1 MKVYYKPE
9 HVEKRKK
16 TIITIGTF
24 DGVHLGHQK
33 ILDEVVKR
41 AKEIGGRSLVIT
53 FDPHPRFVVSPD
65 YDLELLTTTDEKL
78 TILETTAID
87 NVLVINFTKEFS
99 QMSYENFIK
108 KIICDEI
115 GVQHIVVGYDHKFG
129 KDRGGDKSKLLGM
142 SDECDFTVS
151 GADEVKIDG
160 EVISSTKI
168 RKALKTGDLE
178 KANKYLGRN
187 YSFSGKVIRG
197 AQRGRELGYP
207 TANIKPEAHKVIPA
221 NGVYFVKVFL
231 RDEVYFGLMN
241 IGTRP
246 TFEHLNHPIIETY
259 IFGLN
264 KNIYTKLV
272 KTEVIKKIRDEVKF
286 VTKEALIRQ
295 IEKDIEIAEELIDKY
310 QN

>member
-9 HVEKRKK
+9 HVEKNKK

-33 ILDEVVKR
+33 ILDEVVRR
-41 AKEIGGRSLVIT
+41 AKATGGRSLVIT

-65 YDLELLTTTDEKL
+65 FNLELLTTTDEKL
-78 TILETTAID
+78 TILDTTEID
-87 NVLVINFTKEFS
+87 NVLVINFNREFS
-99 QMSYENFIK
+99 QMSYGNFIK

-115 GVQHIVVGYDHKFG
+115 GVEHIVVGYDHKFG
-129 KDRGGDKSKLLGM
+129 KDRGGDKGKLLEM
-142 SDECDFTVS
+142 SGICDFTVS
-151 GADEVKIDG
+151 GAEEVKIDG

-168 RKALKTGDLE
+168 RNALKNGELE
-178 KANKYLGRN
+178 KANKFLGRN
-187 YSFSGKVIRG
+187 YFFSGKVIRG

-207 TANIKPEAHKVIPA
+207 TANIKPDAHKVIPA

-231 RDEVYFGLMN
+231 RDEEYFGLMN

-246 TFEHLNHPIIETY
+246 TFEHLNNPIIETY

-264 KNIYTKLV
+264 KNIYSKMV

-295 IEKDIEIAEELIDKY
+295 IEKDIKTAKELIKE
-310 QN
+310 NS

>member
-272 KTEVIKKIRDEVKF
+272 KTEVIKKIRNEVKF